1 MSVWAIVPVKPL
13 NRAKSRLAPVLPAD
27 VRERLAA
34 EMLSHTVAVLE
45 RSGAVSGVLVVSRDN
60 RALVIARR
68 HGARTVQESGTPAL
82 SASLERATRVIA
94 SWNAQAALILPA
106 DLPLLTEEDL
116 RTLVDLGRYH
126 GSLVLTPDRH
136 EQGTNALF
144 MRPPYL
150 LPAQLGNGSF
160 HHYVTAGEAMK
171 ATVHIFR
178 SERLMLDLDTP
189 DDLRLYLNLCQKY
202 AAEPM
207 VDTTCEV
214 LQPFLAMLQKEK
226 P

>member
-13 NRAKSRLAPVLPAD
+13 NRAKSRLAPVLAAE
-27 VRERLAA
+27 VREQLAT

-45 RSGAVSGVLVVSRDN
+45 RSAAVSGILVISRDS
-60 RALVIARR
+60 RALVVARK

-82 SASLERATRVIA
+82 SASLERATQMIA
-94 SWNAQAALILPA
+94 SWNAQAVLILPA
-106 DLPLLTEEDL
+106 DLPLLAEEDL

-126 GSLVLTPDRH
+126 QSLVITPDRH
-136 EQGTNALF
+136 EYGTNAVL
-144 MRPPYL
+144 MRPPSL

-160 HHYVTAGEAMK
+160 HQYVSSGEALK

-189 DDLRLYLNLCQKY
+189 DDLQLYLNLCLRY
-202 AAEPM
+202 GVEPLAGITS
-207 VDTTCEV
+207 DTV
-214 LQPFLAMLQKEK
+214 QSILAVSQKEK